1 MNVERFKDIIVNEQ
15 KRKKNKTTM
24 SRFERKTGVEN
35 DDEDEQRNVVDVIVS
50 SESSESSSEDE
61 SDDNEE
67 EATMMMMIRS
77 RPPKSAPK
85 WYVSVQ
91 PRLVTSNHSWT
102 GLGRASSR
110 TNLSAKSSG
119 CASSTTSLVKKV
131 LSSQDLEINVSQDK
145 LNEFH
150 GIIMATFERRQKVFK
165 SFFFFLCLLIFSEEN
180 RGK

>member
-1 MNVERFKDIIVNEQ
+1 
-15 KRKKNKTTM
+15 M
-24 SRFERKTGVEN
+24 SRYERKTGVEN
-35 DDEDEQRNVVDVIVS
+35 DDEHEQRNLVDVIVS
-50 SESSESSSEDE
+50 SESSSNSSEDE
-61 SDDNEE
+61 SDDNDE
-67 EATMMMMIRS
+67 EATMMMITS

-150 GIIMATFERRQKVFK
+150 GIVMATFERRQKVLK
-165 SFFFFLCLLIFSEEN
+165 YFLFIFCLLFFDEEN
-180 RGK
+180 EDFCGKKTRNLIFFN